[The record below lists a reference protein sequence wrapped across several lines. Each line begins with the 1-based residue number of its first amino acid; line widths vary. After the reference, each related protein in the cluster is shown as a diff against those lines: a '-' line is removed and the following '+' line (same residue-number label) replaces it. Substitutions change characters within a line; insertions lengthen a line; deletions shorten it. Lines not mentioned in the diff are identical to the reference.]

1 MKKLVFMCIATII
14 VTKLYAQTSGYWYKT
29 EYISLNPIPDS
40 TQLVISDNSVYSR
53 NNQKYEH
60 RLHKVTFNKAPKE
73 MGQLKKNSYVS
84 CLYKDSRGYTTYVL
98 PMVCV
103 GTENETAIK
112 EIIEKYEGFLNL
124 ESQIGSA
131 YYLSGPFNNAEEVLQ
146 MVCEVSDMDGVIWC
160 QPDMTTNAGTTNDY
174 YSEQWYLNGT
184 NSFGINVEPAW
195 NIVQVNS
202 DIVVAVIDDGVDY
215 LGTLKHEDLADYVIE
230 GYTVGD
236 INSKGNP
243 KNDNLFDEK
252 AVYWWLFLHRESD

>member
-73 MGQLKKNSYVS
+73 MGQLKKDSYVS

-98 PMVCV
+98 LMVCV

-112 EIIEKYEGFLNL
+112 EIIEKYKGFLNL

-146 MVCEVSDMDGVIWC
+146 MVCEVSDMDGVI
-160 QPDMTTNAGTTNDY
+160 
-174 YSEQWYLNGT
+174 
-184 NSFGINVEPAW
+184 
-195 NIVQVNS
+195 
-202 DIVVAVIDDGVDY
+202 
-215 LGTLKHEDLADYVIE
+215 
-230 GYTVGD
+230 
-236 INSKGNP
+236 
-243 KNDNLFDEK
+243 
-252 AVYWWLFLHRESD
+252 